1 MTRAANLHQF
11 TSFDGTPLVYR
22 HWPAATPSDKHVM
35 LFHRGH
41 EHGGRQQHIVDE
53 LNAPDTNFYA
63 WDARGHGLNDG
74 PRGYAPHFG
83 ALVQDAQAFFEH
95 LQREHSA
102 SPEQVAVIAQS
113 VGAVIAATW
122 VHDYAPRLRALVLAS
137 PAFSVK
143 LYVPGAIP
151 GLTLLQSMRGTFFVN
166 SYVKAKFLTHDPAR
180 QQSFNEDPL
189 ITRPIASNVLLDLY
203 KVSSRIVADAQA
215 IQVPTLL
222 LVSGSDFV
230 VRKAP
235 QKQFFDRLGSKVKN
249 FVELPGFYHDTLG
262 ERDRGPVMQ
271 GIRDFLA
278 TRFAEPVWT
287 SQELLKAHETGY
299 TFQEYAKLKKPLGL
313 SPKAAMFKLTRL
325 LMAGPGRMSKGVQ
338 TGFNTG
344 FDSGSMLDYVYQNTA
359 KGLGPVGR
367 FIDRQYLNAV
377 GWVGIRQRRV
387 NIAGMIERAV
397 GELRQKGLP
406 VRIVDIAAGHGRYV
420 LDALVKVGLQP
431 GDSVLLRDYSSVNVA
446 AGRELIQQLGLA
458 DMVRF
463 EVGDAFDEAS
473 LAQLTPSPTL
483 AIVSGLYELFPSN
496 PQIQRSLAGLAQTMA
511 PGGKLVYTGQP
522 WHPQLEFIA
531 RVLTSHRKGEDW
543 VMRRRTQ
550 LELDTLVAEKGFT
563 KVSGVADQWGIF
575 TVSLAEKA

>member
-1 MTRAANLHQF
+1 MTRAAIIHQF
-11 TSFDGTPLVYR
+11 ASFDGALLTYR
-22 HWPAATPSDKHVM
+22 HWPAETPSDKHVM

-53 LNAPDTNFYA
+53 LNAPDTDFYA
-63 WDARGHGLNDG
+63 WDARGHGLNKG
-74 PRGYAPHFG
+74 LRGYAPHFG

-95 LQREHSA
+95 LQREHGVK
-102 SPEQVAVIAQS
+102 PEQAAVIAQS

-151 GLTLLQSMRGTFFVN
+151 GLTLLQALRGTFFVN
-166 SYVKAKFLTHDPAR
+166 SYVKAKFLTHDPER
-180 QQSFNEDPL
+180 QRSFNNDPF
-189 ITRPIASNVLLDLY
+189 ITRPIASNILLDLY

-235 QKQFFDRLGSKVKN
+235 QKQFFERLGASVKKY
-249 FVELPGFYHDTLG
+249 VELPGFYHDTLG
-262 ERDRGPVMQ
+262 ELDRGPVMQ
-271 GIRDFLA
+271 GIRDFLT
-278 TRFAEPVWT
+278 TRFAGPMWA
-287 SQELLKAHETGY
+287 SQALLQAHEAGD
-299 TFQEYAKLKKPLGL
+299 TFQEYAQLKTPLGF
-313 SPKAAMFKLTRL
+313 SPKAALFKMTKL
-325 LMAGPGRMSKGVQ
+325 LMAGPGRMSKGIR
-338 TGFNTG
+338 TGIETG
-344 FDSGSMLDYVYQNTA
+344 FDSGSMLDYVYRDTA
-359 KGLGPVGR
+359 QGLGPVGR
-367 FIDRQYLNAV
+367 LIDRQYLNAV

-431 GDSVLLRDYSSVNVA
+431 GDSVLLRDYSLVNVE
-446 AGRELIQQLGLA
+446 AGRELIQQMGLS

-496 PQIQRSLAGLAQTMA
+496 PQIQHSLAGLAQSMR
-511 PGGKLVYTGQP
+511 PGAKLVYTGQP

-550 LELDTLVAEKGFT
+550 LELDTLVAETGFT
-563 KVSGVADQWGIF
+563 KLSGVADQWGIF